1 MGNCMKTSTVF
12 DAPFFVIFGSCAQF
26 SLSWKAQVIRHNGV
40 RVRYYDF
47 PEEPFQRVEY
57 RQPPPYHSCNCIYYP
72 CPVCLCRTHACRILL
87 QLEIMRTCV
96 KKTEYGLVISTS
108 FCQRCSV
115 QTVASFSVFVYLWE
129 FSVRFE
135 RVQVWKVSCG
145 GKCPKSIFGD
155 MMTCVLHTYRWNII
169 MDLELYFE
177 TSSEELHLKW

>member
-1 MGNCMKTSTVF
+1 M
-12 DAPFFVIFGSCAQF
+12 IFPKNLFKGWSIGSLHPTTLVTAF
-26 SLSWKAQVIRHNGV
+26 TILALYAYAVH
-40 RVRYYDF
+40 
-47 PEEPFQRVEY
+47 
-57 RQPPPYHSCNCIYYP
+57 IYYP

-135 RVQVWKVSCG
+135 RVQV
-145 GKCPKSIFGD
+145 
-155 MMTCVLHTYRWNII
+155 
-169 MDLELYFE
+169 
-177 TSSEELHLKW
+177 

>member
-1 MGNCMKTSTVF
+1 MIFPKNLFKGWSIGSLHPTTLVTAFTILALYAYAVHIYYPCPVCLCRTHLLSLPCMLMPYTFTVL
-12 DAPFFVIFGSCAQF
+12 ALYAYAV
-26 SLSWKAQVIRHNGV
+26 H
-40 RVRYYDF
+40 
-47 PEEPFQRVEY
+47 
-57 RQPPPYHSCNCIYYP
+57 IYYP

-135 RVQVWKVSCG
+135 RVQV
-145 GKCPKSIFGD
+145 
-155 MMTCVLHTYRWNII
+155 
-169 MDLELYFE
+169 
-177 TSSEELHLKW
+177 